1 MLPCFRDCVRVVK
14 LNPNVASSRR
24 KSRKAHFG
32 AHSEARRVL
41 MSAGLSKDLFEKHN
55 VRVKVNGQ
63 SNQHQII
70 LVVFVKVLQYTPDE
84 RFPLR
89 RLLDGG

>member
-1 MLPCFRDCVRVVK
+1 MK

-55 VRVKVNGQ
+55 VSRGSVGIPIFAVILLCCCAAREVAVYKPASQKVEPV
-63 SNQHQII
+63 HQ
-70 LVVFVKVLQYTPDE
+70 V
-84 RFPLR
+84 
-89 RLLDGG
+89 